1 MFQIISEELYRNV
14 ALAFL
19 CIMVTTLA
27 LLSNV
32 IGCVEVLLSVVLTM
46 LNVSGMMHFW
56 GLTIETV
63 SCTNLIIC
71 IGLCVDSAAHVTHE
85 FMASAAGSR
94 DARVQQAL
102 AHIGPAVLNGGVST
116 FLAFVLCA
124 NSNSH
129 VFLTFFK
136 VGSALYPG
144 HTSHTIGRVK

>member
-1 MFQIISEELYRNV
+1 M

-19 CIMVTTLA
+19 CIMATTLA

-32 IGCVEVLLSVVLTM
+32 IGCVEVLFSVVLSM
-46 LNVSGMMHFW
+46 INVSGMMHFW
-56 GLTIETV
+56 GLTIETI

-71 IGLCVDSAAHVTHE
+71 IGICVDSAAHITHE
-85 FMASAAGSR
+85 FLASPGTR

-102 AHIGPAVLNGGVST
+102 TLIGPAVLNGGVST

-129 VFLTFFK
+129 VFMTFFK
-136 VGSALYPG
+136 VREHP
-144 HTSHTIGRVK
+144 